1 MGVLDIDAMRKGS
14 SRGMHSQGGHA
25 RARTEQENLGDDT
38 IEKGIAREIGR
49 LIDWFRGQYA
59 GVHTYA
65 RNRVGL

>member
-1 MGVLDIDAMRKGS
+1 
-14 SRGMHSQGGHA
+14 MHSQGGHA